1 MWAARNWG
9 AYFALEEEKL
19 VKYQLREKMKRS
31 FSFMILVVERRHK
44 KRFDSV

>member
-19 VKYQLREKMKRS
+19 VKYGIDIENEKKLQ
-31 FSFMILVVERRHK
+31 FYDLGGGEETQEEIG
-44 KRFDSV
+44 